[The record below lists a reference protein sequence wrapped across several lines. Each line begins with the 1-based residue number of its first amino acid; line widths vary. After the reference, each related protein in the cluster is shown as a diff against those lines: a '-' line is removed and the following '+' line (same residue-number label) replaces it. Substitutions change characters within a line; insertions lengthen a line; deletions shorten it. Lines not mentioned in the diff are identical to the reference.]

1 MSRTVLIAAGGTGG
15 HLFPAEALATVLKAR
30 GWTVH
35 LATDRRA
42 EAYGSA
48 FPAAQVHIVP
58 SGTLA
63 GGLID
68 RLDSLIRLAQGFLR
82 SVLLLN
88 RIGADVAVGFG
99 GYPTLP
105 PMLAAWFTG
114 YPTVIHEANAVLG
127 RANRLLSSRVTA
139 IAATTG
145 ELKLRE
151 RDRKKITITGN
162 PVRAAIQAVSGTPLP
177 PLGPGDPFR
186 LLVFGGSQGARF
198 LSDLLPPAMEDLDP
212 DTRRRLSIVQQCRA
226 EDLERVRA
234 DYDRLGVKA
243 ELAPFFR
250 DLPVRMAES
259 HLVISRS
266 GASTVAELAAIGRPA
281 ILIPLP
287 GALDDDQG
295 ANARAMQAA
304 GGGWL
309 LPQRDLTPEKLARE
323 LRRLIAA
330 PEALAKAAEAARS
343 IGRTDA
349 AERLADLVERTAAAA
364 KRTRTP

>member
-1 MSRTVLIAAGGTGG
+1 MPRTVLIAAGGTGG

-42 EAYGSA
+42 EGYGA
-48 FPAAQVHIVP
+48 GFPAAETHIIP

-63 GGLID
+63 GSAFD
-68 RLDSLIRLAQGFLR
+68 RLDSLIKIAQGFLR
-82 SVLLLN
+82 SAILLN
-88 RIGADVAVGFG
+88 RIEADVAVGFG

-139 IAATTG
+139 IAATTS
-145 ELKLRE
+145 ELKLSE
-151 RDRKKITITGN
+151 RDRRKVTITGN
-162 PVRAAIQAVSGTPLP
+162 PVREGVRAVAGSPFP
-177 PLGPGDPFR
+177 PPHAGDPFR

-198 LSDLLPPAMEDLDP
+198 LSDLLPPAIEDLDP
-212 DTRRRLSIVQQCRA
+212 GTRRRLSVVQQCRA
-226 EDLERVRA
+226 EDIDRVRG
-234 DYDRLGVKA
+234 DYERLGVKA

-250 DLPVRMAES
+250 DLPAKMAAS

-266 GASTVAELAAIGRPA
+266 GASTVAELAVIGRPA

-295 ANARAMQAA
+295 VNARMMQAA

-309 LPQRDLTPEKLARE
+309 MPQPGLTPEKLAQE
-323 LRRLIAA
+323 LRRLMAA
-330 PEALAKAAEAARS
+330 PEGLAKAAEAARS
-343 IGRTDA
+343 IGRADA
-349 AERLADLVERTAAAA
+349 AERLADLVERTASAA
-364 KRTRTP
+364 KRMRIP

>member
-1 MSRTVLIAAGGTGG
+1 VLIAAGGTGG

-35 LATDRRA
+35 LATDHRA
-42 EAYGSA
+42 EGYGSA
-48 FPAAQVHIVP
+48 FPAVETHIVP

-63 GGLID
+63 GGLVA
-68 RLDSLIRLAQGFLR
+68 RLNALIQLAAGFAQSALM
-82 SVLLLN
+82 LN

-139 IAATTG
+139 IAATTS
-145 ELKLRE
+145 ELKLSE
-151 RDRKKITITGN
+151 RDRAKITVTGN
-162 PVRAAIQAVSGTPLP
+162 PVREAVRAAAALPLP
-177 PLGPGDPFR
+177 PFGPNETFR

-198 LSDLLPPAMEDLDP
+198 LSDLIPPAIEDLDP
-212 DTRRRLSIVQQCRA
+212 DTRRRLHIVQQCRA
-226 EDLERVRA
+226 EDIDRVRG
-234 DYDRLGVKA
+234 DYERLGVKT

-250 DLPVRMAES
+250 DLPAKMATS

-266 GASTVAELAAIGRPA
+266 GASTVAELAVIGRPA

-295 ANARAMQAA
+295 ANARMMQAA

-309 LPQRDLTPEKLARE
+309 VPQAELTPERLAAE

-330 PEALAKAAEAARS
+330 PEGLAKAAEAARS

-349 AERLADLVERTAAAA
+349 AERLADLVERTASAA
-364 KRTRTP
+364 KRTRTQ